1 MSKYIT
7 GTFELKGTLLCIL
20 AIFRSV
26 NHIKS
31 LSDNSEK
38 RKWPHL
44 CMGRIFF
51 AATSLP
57 DGRAHEQAIISSQLF
72 ADHVVSSRPM
82 KGKQKMQQM
91 IMLIGCLSPLAP
103 KPILYL
109 ISFCFP
115 SSAVSNTIKGVAVEM
130 SKVTHELNDR
140 LSLYI
145 KT

>member
-20 AIFRSV
+20 AIFRSI

-38 RKWPHL
+38 RKWTHL

-72 ADHVVSSRPM
+72 ADHVVSSQADE
-82 KGKQKMQQM
+82 GKAKNAANDNVNW
-91 IMLIGCLSPLAP
+91 LPVSASP
-103 KPILYL
+103 
-109 ISFCFP
+109 
-115 SSAVSNTIKGVAVEM
+115 
-130 SKVTHELNDR
+130 
-140 LSLYI
+140 
-145 KT
+145 